1 MCRFTCFPLKFYQQ
15 FFILGFL
22 EGEST
27 QRVEKR
33 YLGSCS
39 VPFTTLFHEGRIE
52 GVFRM
57 DTPTLNFGYDHTS
70 SFAARRKVDEGT
82 MFVQVLFGMYRF
94 SIQTLIVRFM
104 FCVSYIFHRTR
115 IPTVLPQ
122 VDAEGQTT
130 AFRSQ
135 VCSAA

>member
-1 MCRFTCFPLKFYQQ
+1 MNA
-15 FFILGFL
+15 GFL

-27 QRVEKR
+27 ARVEKR

-70 SFAARRKVDEGT
+70 SFATRRKVDEGT
-82 MFVQVLFGMYRF
+82 MFVQVLCEHVSARF
-94 SIQTLIVRFM
+94 VSSNTLI
-104 FCVSYIFHRTR
+104 
-115 IPTVLPQ
+115 
-122 VDAEGQTT
+122 
-130 AFRSQ
+130 
-135 VCSAA
+135 